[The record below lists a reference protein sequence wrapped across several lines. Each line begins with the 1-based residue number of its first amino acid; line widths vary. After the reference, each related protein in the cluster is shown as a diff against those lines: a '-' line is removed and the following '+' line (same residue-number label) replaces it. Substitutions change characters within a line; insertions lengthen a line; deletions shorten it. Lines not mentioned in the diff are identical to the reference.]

1 MFALKS
7 LGRKRYA
14 RAVPSG
20 SRVIGQRRGSE
31 GSDDGANEQIQVDST
46 TAWGSDTLF
55 QFKYYEGGRYAL
67 LTSSCK
73 FLTSEG
79 ACIEWTPVGE
89 SSGSSM
95 NSSSTGCGNMSVC
108 IKSCSLLPPLQ
119 CLFTLE
125 YHGGSI
131 AFRDS
136 HGRYLAAAGRASVLR
151 TRSTNVSRDELFD
164 FEAAPIQVAFRAD
177 FNNRF
182 VSIKQGVD
190 LSANQNDVTVTHE
203 TFELQYNTS
212 SDTWNIQSQ
221 DGNYWSSGAVSAIS
235 VSSRDKKTAGH
246 FKIKWNDDGTCSIL
260 SVDASGKEPS
270 EPRWVCARKSGQLCL
285 SANDPVGFYMMFMNR
300 QVINLRPSNGS
311 GFLGLKQLGQG
322 KIDCGKTAPDS
333 ILVEYVNSETDH
345 QEADIMSTFN
355 CCLLRMP
362 TNGKYLSVVDGNCV
376 AADSV
381 SPSGGQQFL
390 LELRS
395 GTTLAIRLLENASY
409 LNLSK
414 QSVLCINQC
423 QPNEATEWEF

>member
-7 LGRKRYA
+7 LGRKRFA

-20 SRVIGQRRGSE
+20 SRLIGQRRGSE

-79 ACIEWTPVGE
+79 ACIEWTPTADNN
-89 SSGSSM
+89 GSASTG
-95 NSSSTGCGNMSVC
+95 NGSVSIKSSTP
-108 IKSCSLLPPLQ
+108 IPPSQ
-119 CLFTLE
+119 CLFTVE

-131 AFRDS
+131 AFRDC

-151 TRSTNVSRDELFD
+151 TRSNNVSRDELFD
-164 FEAAPIQVAFRAD
+164 FEAAPIQVALRAD

-190 LSANQNDVTVTHE
+190 LSANQSDVTATHE

-212 SDTWNIQSQ
+212 SDTWNIRSHE
-221 DGNYWSSGAVSAIS
+221 GNYWAPGAVCAIP

-246 FKIKWNDDGTCSIL
+246 FKIKWNDDGTATIL
-260 SVDASGKEPS
+260 SVDASGKESS

-285 SANDPVGFYMMFMNR
+285 SANDPVGFHMMFMNR

-311 GFLGLKQLGQG
+311 GFLGLKQLGLG
-322 KIDCGKTAPDS
+322 KIDCGKTVPDS
-333 ILVEYVNSETDH
+333 ILIEYVNSETDH
-345 QEADIMSTFN
+345 QETDIMSTFN

-376 AADSV
+376 AADSA

-395 GTTLAIRLLENASY
+395 GTTLAIRLLESASY
-409 LNLSK
+409 LILNK
-414 QSVLCINQC
+414 QSVLCICQC